1 MSTTTAPY
9 NGTSLVEIRSLA
21 KEYIGRGGLLR
32 RLVGGHPEAVH
43 AVDGV
48 DLTIQR
54 GEILGL
60 VGESGS
66 GKTTLGRCV
75 LRLIEPTR
83 GAVLYQGQDILRLP
97 AGEMRSIRRK
107 MQMIFQDP
115 FSSLNPRLT
124 VREMIGEA
132 LTFHRLRSPNRV
144 GERVAELLHMVGL
157 PADAAARFPRN
168 FSGGQRQRI
177 GIARALAVEPEF
189 IVADEPVSAVD
200 VSIQAQ
206 VLNLLL
212 ELKNRLGLTM
222 LFIAHD
228 LSVVQ
233 YISTRV
239 GVMYLG
245 KVVEVAPRQTLFTM
259 PRHPYTQG
267 LLLAAPQP
275 DPAHRTTRVAIEGD
289 PPSPLRPPPGC
300 RFHTRCYL
308 ASQRCHTEEPLLQ
321 DIGGG
326 HTVACHHHDRAVW
339 PPPMAAVTVP
349 AAAQE
354 TSV

>member
-1 MSTTTAPY
+1 MNDSNATPLLEV
-9 NGTSLVEIRSLA
+9 NGLSKQYVIS
-21 KEYIGRGGLLR
+21 GGTWK
-32 RLVGGHPEAVH
+32 RLTRKPQDVLH

-48 DLTIQR
+48 SLRISQ

-66 GKTTLGRCV
+66 GKTTLGRCL
-75 LRLIEPTR
+75 LRLIEPS
-83 GAVLYQGQDILRLP
+83 GGQVLYKGQNILDLPQGRMQ
-97 AGEMRSIRRK
+97 EVRRK
-107 MQMIFQDP
+107 MQLIFQDP
-115 FSSLNPRLT
+115 FSSLNPRMT
-124 VREMIGEA
+124 VRETLAEV
-132 LTFHRLRSPNRV
+132 LTVHRLCAPSQVDGRI
-144 GERVAELLHMVGL
+144 GELLHMVGL
-157 PADAAARFPRN
+157 PADAMQRYPRH

-177 GIARALAVEPEF
+177 GIARALAVQPEF

-206 VLNLLL
+206 VLNLLKD
-212 ELKNRLGLTM
+212 LKTQLGLTM

-245 KVVEVAPRQTLFTM
+245 KIVEVAPRKQLFAH

-275 DPAHRTTRVAIEGD
+275 DPLHRTTRIAVEGE
-289 PPSPLRPPPGC
+289 PPSPLHPPPGC
-300 RFHTRCYL
+300 RFHTRCVL
-308 ASQRCHTEEPLLQ
+308 ASERCRVEEPLLQ

-326 HTVACHHHDRAVW
+326 HMVACHHHDQAYW
-339 PPPMAAVTVP
+339 PPRSADVVM
-349 AAAQE
+349 
-354 TSV
+354 